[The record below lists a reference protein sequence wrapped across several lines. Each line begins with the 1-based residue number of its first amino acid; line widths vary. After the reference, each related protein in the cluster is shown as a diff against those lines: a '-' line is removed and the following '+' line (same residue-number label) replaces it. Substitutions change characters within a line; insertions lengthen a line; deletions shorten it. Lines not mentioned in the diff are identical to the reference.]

1 MPEAGVEESIE
12 SNFTARQAGYP
23 QMKQTKKIYITK
35 SDSLASIVGKIV
47 KAREEEIVL
56 YIPRG
61 TEFAAS
67 RTNFILLKR
76 EVATAGKKVVIESID
91 EDALELADT
100 AGVKAVNPFLRR
112 RQRAVSDIVAV
123 VPQGLVEGVPKAEK
137 TRTEESPPAGS
148 DGDAETSKKQKKER
162 EEKEEA
168 PERTKITPKRVLV
181 YLGSAALAALIFT
194 GLTTVLPRAEI
205 ELNMEKKNLDF
216 VGMMIAS
223 ADIKENSFSRDEV
236 SIRGVSFLEKK
247 NITKAYP
254 ASGKNYVERKATGE
268 IVIYNNFSSA
278 PQNLVATTRFAAPDG
293 KIYRLNNTITVPGA
307 TGTAG
312 KLVSSSI
319 RALVTA
325 DKAGEEYNLS
335 PGARFRIPGFEGSPK
350 YEGFHA
356 ELKGSISGGFVGESS
371 LPSEEDI
378 NSARADAEKSLEE
391 VLKTQLLFNLPPE
404 VKILDNA
411 YQFKVS
417 DTRINETA
425 NEENKF
431 TITVY
436 GETKLIGF
444 REAELV
450 EVIGKGLIAKSGND
464 FKPENYELEYGDPV
478 LSPDGVLKAPIKFK
492 SVWTRTFDSNQFKSE
507 AAGKKQ
513 ADLQALVSSI
523 PGIQS
528 GEARLWPF
536 WVRNVPKDIDR
547 IILDVK

>member
-1 MPEAGVEESIE
+1 MA
-12 SNFTARQAGYP
+12 
-23 QMKQTKKIYITK
+23 KKIYISKT
-35 SDSLASIVGKIV
+35 DSLSSIVGKIV

-76 EVATAGKKVVIESID
+76 EVATAGKSIVIESID

-100 AGVKAVNPFLRR
+100 AGIKAMNPFLRR

-123 VPQGLVEGVPKAEK
+123 VPQGLVEGVPKAKARRAQEDL
-137 TRTEESPPAGS
+137 PAGP
-148 DGDAETSKKQKKER
+148 DGDTGTSGKKEKGEER
-162 EEKEEA
+162 EQKEMPEKLEA
-168 PERTKITPKRVLV
+168 APRRFPLV
-181 YLGSAALAALIFT
+181 PVGAAALATFIFV
-194 GLTTVLPRAEI
+194 GLVTVLPRAKI

-216 VGMMIAS
+216 VGTMVAS
-223 ADIKENSFSRDEV
+223 ADIKENSFSRDTV
-236 SIRGVSFLEKK
+236 SMRGVAFLEKK

-254 ASGKNYVERKATGE
+254 ASGKKYVERKAVGE

-278 PQNLVATTRFAAPDG
+278 SQNLVATTRFIAPDG
-293 KIYRLNNTITVPGA
+293 KIYRLNNTITIPGA

-312 KLVSSSI
+312 KLVSSSV

-335 PGARFRIPGFEGSPK
+335 PGVKLRIPGFEGSPK
-350 YEGFHA
+350 YEGFYA
-356 ELKGSISGGFVGESS
+356 ELTDPISGGFVGESS
-371 LPSEEDI
+371 LPSEEDMA
-378 NSARADAEKSLEE
+378 SAKADAEKSLEE
-391 VLKTQLLFNLPPE
+391 AARTQLLFNLPPE
-404 VKILDNA
+404 VKVLNNA
-411 YQFKVS
+411 YQFKIN
-417 DTRINETA
+417 DTKVNETA

-436 GETKLIGF
+436 GEAKLIGF
-444 REAELV
+444 REPELV
-450 EVIGKGLIAKSGND
+450 EVVGKGLIGKSSND
-464 FKPENYELEYGDPV
+464 FKPEDYELEYGDPV
-478 LSPDGVLKAPIKFK
+478 LNLDGTLKVPIKFK
-492 SVWTRTFDSNQFKSE
+492 SVWTRTFDSNQFKGE

-536 WVRNVPKDIDR
+536 WVMRVPKDRER
-547 IILDVK
+547 IIVDVK